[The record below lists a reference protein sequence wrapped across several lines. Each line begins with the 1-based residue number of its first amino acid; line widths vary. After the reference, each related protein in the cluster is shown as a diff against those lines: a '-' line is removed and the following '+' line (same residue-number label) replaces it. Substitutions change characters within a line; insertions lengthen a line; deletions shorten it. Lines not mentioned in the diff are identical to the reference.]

1 MLDRLK
7 TNTWYQLVSYKPDS
21 YAKFTE
27 ITNKTTEINDLI
39 KNMDFLFFIFYS
51 FLFLMKLSSL
61 DNKLSNIKKH
71 VEKF

>member
-1 MLDRLK
+1 M
-7 TNTWYQLVSYKPDS
+7 VSYKPDS